1 MSTAFS
7 SAAPAPPLAY
17 AAELDAAERERL
29 LLEHLPEVRYIARR
43 IHERLPAQVLLE
55 DLVQAG
61 VMGLIDALHRYDPSR
76 HAQLGTYARFRIRG
90 AILDSLRAL
99 DWSPRDLRRRGRE
112 LKQAQQSLAERL
124 GREPT
129 APEVCAALGLE
140 LEAYHRLTAALH
152 ALESDTGPADGESP
166 SALDTAASPDPD
178 PFTQCLAGE
187 DKARLTRAIAELPER
202 DQQLL
207 SLYYFEELT
216 MKEVGAVLG
225 IGESRV
231 SQIHTALLAKL
242 RARLSAGRASQLCGR
257 RARHAAPAGRSAE

>member
-1 MSTAFS
+1 M
-7 SAAPAPPLAY
+7 AAYSNPYPPGAEPPLPGGLPPSGY
-17 AAELDAAERERL
+17 AEGLDAGERERL

-61 VMGLIDALHRYDPSR
+61 VMGLIDALHRYDPAR

-112 LKQAQQSLAERL
+112 LKETERRLGERL
-124 GREPT
+124 GREPS
-129 APEVCAALGLE
+129 APEICAELGLE
-140 LEAYHRLTAALH
+140 LEAYYRLTAALH
-152 ALESDTGPADGESP
+152 ALESDAGPADADGL
-166 SALDTAASPDPD
+166 SALDLAASPEPD
-178 PFTQCLAGE
+178 PFEQCQRSE
-187 DKARLTRAIAELPER
+187 DRARLTQVIAELPER

-242 RARLSAGRASQLCGR
+242 RARLREPAPPSA
-257 RARHAAPAGRSAE
+257 

>member
-1 MSTAFS
+1 MDGALHSVPPPP
-7 SAAPAPPLAY
+7 AAPPGY
-17 AAELDAAERERL
+17 AAALDASERERL
-29 LLEHLPEVRYIARR
+29 LLEHLPEVRFIARR
-43 IHERLPAQVLLE
+43 IHERLPQQVLLE

-61 VMGLIDALHRYDPSR
+61 VLGLIDALHRYDPSR
-76 HAQLGTYARFRIRG
+76 HAQLATYARFRIRG

-112 LKQAQQSLAERL
+112 LKQTEQGLADRL

-129 APEVCAALGLE
+129 AAEVCAALGLE
-140 LEAYHRLTAALH
+140 LEAYHRLIAALH
-152 ALESDTGPADGESP
+152 ALEADSGPADHEAP
-166 SALDTAASPDPD
+166 SAIDAAASSDPD
-178 PFTQCLAGE
+178 PFTLCQLGE
-187 DKARLTRAIAELPER
+187 DRERLGRAIAQLPER

-225 IGESRV
+225 IGESRI

-242 RARLSAGRASQLCGR
+242 RVRLI
-257 RARHAAPAGRSAE
+257 E